1 MLCVVFRLS
10 LVAAAPAVF
19 AGYLVLLGFT
29 SLLMRAIGWSLPH
42 AFQRFLII
50 AGLLIVFVSAFSGK
64 VRSSVP
70 DRLF

>member
-1 MLCVVFRLS
+1 
-10 LVAAAPAVF
+10 
-19 AGYLVLLGFT
+19 
-29 SLLMRAIGWSLPH
+29 MRAIGWSLPH